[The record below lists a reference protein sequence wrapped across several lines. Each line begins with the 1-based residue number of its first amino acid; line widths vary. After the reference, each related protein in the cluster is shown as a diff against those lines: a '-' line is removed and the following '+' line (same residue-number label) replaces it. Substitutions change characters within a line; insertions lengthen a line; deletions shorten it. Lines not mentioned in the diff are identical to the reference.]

1 MPIGFSIWGPP
12 LISAG
17 IGYGMNKIGGAG
29 SGAPGPT
36 SPTFR
41 RSEQTGDLAKE
52 FAFDYALPQAKEAY
66 DPVLKYYKDLLSGN
80 RAEMMGAVAPEVGA
94 IRSGYDQAKKNIS
107 AFTPRGGGQTSI
119 LSELPFRQNAD
130 IQRLLQTVRPA
141 AAGNLGGLAGQIA
154 GEGLN
159 AGGLSLEAIAQQLN
173 ALLGKS
179 SMEGPMKRDQG
190 AGIYQILKQL
200 MGSMGGGTGG
210 GGGGGSL
217 IGDFGSGGFIGD

>member
-1 MPIGFSIWGPP
+1 M
-12 LISAG
+12 
-17 IGYGMNKIGGAG
+17 
-29 SGAPGPT
+29 
-36 SPTFR
+36 
-41 RSEQTGDLAKE
+41 
-52 FAFDYALPQAKEAY
+52 
-66 DPVLKYYKDLLSGN
+66 
-80 RAEMMGAVAPEVGA
+80 
-94 IRSGYDQAKKNIS
+94 
-107 AFTPRGGGQTSI
+107 
-119 LSELPFRQNAD
+119 
-130 IQRLLQTVRPA
+130 RPA

-217 IGDFGSGGFIGD
+217 IGDFGSGGFVGD